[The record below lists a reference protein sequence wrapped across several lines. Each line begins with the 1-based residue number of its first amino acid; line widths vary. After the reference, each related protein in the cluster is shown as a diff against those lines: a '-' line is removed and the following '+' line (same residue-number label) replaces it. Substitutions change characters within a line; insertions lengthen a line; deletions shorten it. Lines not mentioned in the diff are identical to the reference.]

1 MTDTPKAQPGEALPR
16 KPIRRSASALAL
28 IMALS
33 CSAGF
38 VAPGAKA
45 QAASAQPWMNATLSA
60 DQRAALLVNAM
71 TSDEKLSLT
80 HGVMALPFFFGGAL
94 PQGAIASAGYI
105 PGIARLN
112 VPHQQESDA
121 SLGVANPLMA
131 RPGDV
136 ATALP
141 SSLLL
146 AATFNTKIAYEGG
159 AVVGQEAWAKGIN
172 VQLAGGVDLARDPRN
187 GRNFEYAGEDPWLA
201 GAIVGESI
209 RGIQDQH
216 VISTIKHYALND
228 QETGRNFVN
237 SVMDEQ
243 AMRESDLLAFEI
255 AIEKGQPGAVMCSY
269 NLVNGDYAC
278 GNNHLL
284 NDVLKRDWGYK
295 GYVMS
300 DWGAVKATDFALK
313 GLDQQSGEQLDKQ
326 VWFGAPLKE
335 AIDKGEIPAARLTDM
350 AQRITRAMFAAG
362 LFDHPQPA
370 PVIGA
375 QGYDAA
381 AHAQIA
387 KDEAAEGIVLL
398 KNEDHILPLAK
409 TARKILVVGGHADA
423 GVISGGG
430 SSQVV
435 ADPDQLALAQGGD
448 GMMAMFSKINYHPS
462 SPLKAL
468 RAALPQAQISFDVG
482 AYPEEAARRAKDA
495 DLVIVFAT
503 QWMGEGADAPNLNL
517 PNGQDALISAVA
529 EANPHTVVV
538 LETGGAVAMPWLDKT
553 PAVIEAWYSGQKGGE
568 AISDILT
575 GASNPSGHLPVTFP
589 ASLDQYPR
597 SGPLPGIDLPDG
609 QTFDVHYTEGADV
622 GYKRFAKLGMKPL
635 YPFGYGLS
643 YTSFSYS
650 DLKVV
655 GGDTLTVSFKVTN
668 TGDVAGKAAPQV
680 YLNRTP
686 NESLKRLIGFSKL
699 ALAPGES
706 QTVTLSV
713 DPRLLA
719 HFDVKT
725 NDWSVAGGAYGVA
738 VAQDADDSGVIGEAS
753 VRARHIKP

>member
-1 MTDTPKAQPGEALPR
+1 MKRSR
-16 KPIRRSASALAL
+16 KFAAGLTLATSALAL
-28 IMALS
+28 AL
-33 CSAGF
+33 A
-38 VAPGAKA
+38 VATPAPA
-45 QAASAQPWMNATLSA
+45 QTASAQPWMNTTLSP
-60 DQRAALLVNAM
+60 DQRAALLVKDM
-71 TSDEKLSLT
+71 TPDEKLSLV
-80 HGVMALPFFFGGAL
+80 HGVMALPFFFGGKL
-94 PQGAIASAGYI
+94 PEGAIGSAGYI
-105 PGIARLN
+105 PGIARLGI
-112 VPHQQESDA
+112 PHQQESDA
-121 SLGVANPLMA
+121 SLGVANPLMI
-131 RPGDV
+131 RTGDY

-146 AATFNTKIAYEGG
+146 SATFNTKIAYDGG

-201 GAIVGESI
+201 GNMAGESI

-228 QETGRNFVN
+228 QETGRNYVN

-255 AIEKGQPGAVMCSY
+255 AIETGQPGSVMCSY
-269 NLVNGDYAC
+269 NLVNGAYAC
-278 GNNHLL
+278 GNSHLL

-300 DWGAVKATDFALK
+300 DWGAVKATDFAVK
-313 GLDQQSGEQLDKQ
+313 GLDQESGEQLDKE

-335 AIDKGEIPAARLTDM
+335 AIDKGEVPAARLTDM
-350 AQRITRAMFAAG
+350 AQRILRSMFAVG

-370 PVIGA
+370 PVFGDK
-375 QGYDAA
+375 GYDAA
-381 AHAQIA
+381 AHAEVA
-387 KDEAAEGIVLL
+387 KAEAEEGIVLL
-398 KNEDHILPLAK
+398 KNEGGILPLARSAK
-409 TARKILVVGGHADA
+409 TILVVGGHADA

-435 ADPDQLALAQGGD
+435 ADPNQVAIAQGGD
-448 GMMAMFSKINYHPS
+448 GMMAAFSKINFHPS

-468 RAALPQAQISFDVG
+468 RAALAHTQISFDVG
-482 AYPEEAARRAKDA
+482 NYPEEVARKAKNVDM
-495 DLVIVFAT
+495 VIIFAT

-517 PNGQDALISAVA
+517 PDGQNALIQAAA

-538 LETGGAVAMPWLDKT
+538 LETGGAVNMPWLDKV
-553 PAVIEAWYSGQKGGE
+553 PAVVEAWYSGQKGGE

-609 QTFDVHYTEGADV
+609 QPFDVSYDEGADV
-622 GYKRFAKLGMKPL
+622 GYKRFIKLGMKPL

-650 DLKVV
+650 DLKVS
-655 GGDTLTVSFKVTN
+655 GGDTLSVSFKVTN

-686 NESLKRLIGFSKL
+686 NEALKRLIGFSKV
-699 ALAPGES
+699 ALKPGES
-706 QTVTLSV
+706 QTVTLSA

-719 HFDVKT
+719 HFDAKANT
-725 NDWSVAGGAYGVA
+725 WSVAGGAYAVA
-738 VAQDADDSGVIGEAS
+738 VAQDAEDPGVSGSAT
-753 VRARHIKP
+753 VRARQIKP